1 MVKLVAEIGCNHK
14 GDFNI
19 AKNMIAVAAS
29 CGADVVKFQKRN
41 NMELL
46 GIEGYNKPHP
56 VPSNS
61 YGKSYGLHRDYLE
74 FDIKQHTELKNLCK
88 SLNIIYSV
96 SVWDIISTKEM
107 VNINPEFIKIPSA
120 TNLNFEIHNY
130 LANNY
135 KGKIHISLGM
145 TSEEEINSIIN
156 FYRENKK
163 LNNLVLYACTS
174 GYPVPAPDLCL
185 LEIEK
190 IMRLYGNDINAFGF
204 SGHHN
209 GIAPDIAALTIGQI
223 QGKNIKAKFEFIE
236 RHFTLDR
243 TWKGTDHAASLEPEG
258 LRKLCRDL
266 KNTLSAIS
274 YKKEDILD
282 IEKPTRK
289 KLKDF
294 GKNQRL
300 LNNVTA
306 INILSV
312 NENNIEKKYI

>member
-1 MVKLVAEIGCNHK
+1 
-14 GDFNI
+14 
-19 AKNMIAVAAS
+19 
-29 CGADVVKFQKRN
+29 
-41 NMELL
+41 
-46 GIEGYNKPHP
+46 
-56 VPSNS
+56 
-61 YGKSYGLHRDYLE
+61 
-74 FDIKQHTELKNLCK
+74 
-88 SLNIIYSV
+88 
-96 SVWDIISTKEM
+96 
-107 VNINPEFIKIPSA
+107 
-120 TNLNFEIHNY
+120 
-130 LANNY
+130 
-135 KGKIHISLGM
+135 M

-174 GYPVPAPDLCL
+174 GYPVPAQDLCL

-258 LRKLCRDL
+258 LRKLSRDL

-300 LNNVTA
+300 LNNVTS

-312 NENNIEKKYI
+312 NENNIEKNILKQYMKDLNLSIIKEYKENIRKTNNTIVIDIDGVVATKVEGTNYHRARPIKKI